1 MKEPTMDLMLS
12 ASLKPAVTRA
22 INPIARA
29 ALRIGLTPNS
39 VTLIGAVGLISSALF
54 FYPRGHFFLGTLA
67 ISIFALSDLFDGAM
81 ARISQ
86 KGASAWGGFLDS
98 TIDRLTDSAILVGV
112 VLYLV
117 SEGDQLASVVI
128 AALVFGSL
136 VPYIRA
142 KAESMQIECT
152 GGIAERTER
161 LIIALTAIGFEGLGV
176 PFSLAIGMWL
186 LLVLAAITVVQRILI
201 VKAAL

>member
-1 MKEPTMDLMLS
+1 MDLMLS

-22 INPIARA
+22 INPIARG
-29 ALRIGLTPNS
+29 ALAIGLTPNA
-39 VTLIGAVGLISSALF
+39 VTFIGALGLVTSALY
-54 FYPRGHFFLGTLA
+54 FYPKGDFFIGTLV
-67 ISIFALSDLFDGAM
+67 ISFFALSDLFDGAM

-98 TIDRLTDSAILVGV
+98 TIDRITDSAILVGLT
-112 VLYLV
+112 LYLAK
-117 SEGDQLASVVI
+117 GNDPLTAVVI
-128 AALVFGSL
+128 GSLVFGSL

-142 KAESMQIECT
+142 KAESMQIACS

-161 LIIALTAIGFEGLGV
+161 LIISLTAIGLEGLGV
-176 PFSLAIGMWL
+176 PFALAIGIWL
-186 LLVLAAITVVQRILI
+186 LLILAVITVIQRILI